1 MQGNGI
7 YRRKTHKSFHLICVP
22 PTAKPQTIPTV
33 SMSSDRIL
41 PNAFVF
47 ARLPSGKS
55 QIIRVTP
62 NSCVPCSTI
71 LKEAVWWWSAC
82 ILTILRDI
90 SIPKIGT
97 FPANDLLHRPYHL
110 TFDVL
115 DSPEPHLKIV
125 SREECTRDFLG
136 QAEAEEAEAFED
148 ELDADAVAELSPTT
162 PPIASTQTTIA
173 GIAPEEVKTNRTTVD
188 DPNAQKLT
196 AEEILRLK
204 AEHGGDSGKKIIEAI
219 LSNHSELHKKTT
231 FSLHKYTIRKRN
243 KYLKRFT
250 VEPVDIPGL
259 LAHITEEKDAAKL
272 LEIKHETLAL
282 MLSLANVRY
291 GGRYL
296 VVDDTSGFIVGA
308 IAERLNILYPE
319 QQDSTEQ
326 EEDSEE
332 AQQTPV
338 KEEEDATGETTVLT
352 ETKKKRPTTK
362 PAGLA
367 TSNTITLI
375 HPNEQPNLSLLKYFS
390 YDVAGHTTPIN
401 HPLTNHLK
409 PLSYLQLLHPDLEPT
424 LAPPKKLSDEELKAL
439 KGGKRSA
446 YYKKWRRFERMREIV
461 ADAREGGFDSLI
473 ICSSMWRDLEGLLR
487 VLVPL
492 LRGSA
497 EVVIFS
503 PSREP
508 LVQLAERYSS
518 ARRSEWV
525 QRSEEENAK
534 REEDELDPTLLL
546 APTIHTVAERRFQF
560 LPGRTH
566 PLMTSRGGAEGYVFH
581 ATRVLPAEGKVSGRG
596 IFLGRKKRK
605 VDLLESEAVEKE
617 TVEVVNEV
625 DQDVN
630 ME

>member
-1 MQGNGI
+1 M
-7 YRRKTHKSFHLICVP
+7 SF
-22 PTAKPQTIPTV
+22 
-33 SMSSDRIL
+33 DRIL
-41 PNAFVF
+41 PNSFVF
-47 ARLPSGKS
+47 ARLPSART
-55 QIIRVTP
+55 QLIRVTP
-62 NSCVPCSTI
+62 NS
-71 LKEAVWWWSAC
+71 
-82 ILTILRDI
+82 DI

-115 DSPEPHLKIV
+115 EKPEPHLRIV

-136 QAEAEEAEAFED
+136 QAEEEEAELED
-148 ELDADAVAELSPTT
+148 DLEATEEGAAQSPTNKDAQSGSI
-162 PPIASTQTTIA
+162 PGSV
-173 GIAPEEVKTNRTTVD
+173 PEEVKTNRTTVD
-188 DPNAQKLT
+188 DPNSQRLT
-196 AEEILRLK
+196 AEEILKLK
-204 AEHGGDSGKKIIEAI
+204 QEHGEDAGKKIIETI
-219 LSNHSELHKKTT
+219 LSNHAELHKKTT

-259 LAHITEEKDAAKL
+259 LSHITEEKDAAKI
-272 LEIKHETLAL
+272 LELKHETLAL
-282 MLSLANVRY
+282 MLNLANVRY

-296 VVDDTSGFIVGA
+296 VVDDTSGFVTGA
-308 IAERLNILYPE
+308 IAERLNILHPE
-319 QQDSTEQ
+319 PESEISTED
-326 EEDSEE
+326 EPEE
-332 AQQTPV
+332 AQVVQEANV
-338 KEEEDATGETTVLT
+338 KEEEETIEGSSGLPD
-352 ETKKKRPTTK
+352 KNKKRRQPSKPT
-362 PAGLA
+362 GLA
-367 TSNTITLI
+367 VSNTITLV

-409 PLSYLQLLHPDLEPT
+409 SISYLQLLHPDLEPT
-424 LAPPKKLSDEELKAL
+424 LAPPKTLSDEALRAL

-446 YYKKWRRFERMREIV
+446 YYKKWRRFERMTEIV
-461 ADAREGGFDSLI
+461 KETREGGFDSLI

-525 QRSEEENAK
+525 QRSDEENAK
-534 REEDELDPTLLL
+534 RLEEDELDPTLLL

-566 PLMTSRGGAEGYVFH
+566 PLMTSRGGAEGYIFH

-605 VDLLESEAVEKE
+605 VEATEAE
-617 TVEVVNEV
+617 ADGTDVVVGTEDV
-625 DQDVN
+625 D
-630 ME
+630 MAE